1 MELDYYYQKLHA
13 YELSNDL
20 RLRIRKSGN
29 FRKISKVSVD
39 IP

>member
-1 MELDYYYQKLHA
+1 MELDYYYQKLHV

-39 IP
+39 IA